1 MKAFGFSF
9 SRTSGVLAA
18 TILAA
23 SFAFSAVPQNKAAQ
37 VSDGERKALQ
47 KINDAKDAAAKLQAA
62 KELVEKY
69 PKSSLRPKIV
79 EQLLGAIGDVKDPA
93 QKIPLAEGFLGT
105 FAEANESN
113 KMYPIV
119 IDAYIAAKRLDD
131 AFNAAKPW
139 LELNPNEVD
148 VLYMLAVVGTDEARR
163 QNAKYAGVSQQYG
176 LKAIELIEADKRPE
190 AIPAENWSK
199 AKTTWLAQLYQS
211 VGLLALMKGSNA
223 EAMAK
228 LQKAATLNQN
238 DPFNYVLLGNIKN
251 EDYTREAKLFQSIP
265 AGQAKTEAEKKL
277 MGELDEIIDLF
288 AHAIGL
294 MEGKPQYK
302 PLSDQMLPDLTSY
315 YTFRHKST
323 TGMQE
328 LIQKYKQPATP

>member
-1 MKAFGFSF
+1 MKTFGFSF
-9 SRTSGVLAA
+9 SRTCIVLALL
-18 TILAA
+18 ILAA
-23 SFAFSAVPQNKAAQ
+23 SFAFSAIPQNKAAQ

-47 KINDAKDAAAKLQAA
+47 KINDAKDPAGKLQAA
-62 KELVEKY
+62 KELIEKY
-69 PKSSLRPKIV
+69 PKSSQRPKIV
-79 EQLLGAIGDVKDPA
+79 ELLLQEIGDLKDPA
-93 QKIPLAEGFLGT
+93 QKIPLAESFLGT

-148 VLYMLAVVGTDEARR
+148 VLYVLAIVGTDEARR

-176 LKAIELIEADKRPE
+176 LKAIELIEGDKRPE
-190 AIPAENWSK
+190 GILPENWSK
-199 AKTTWLAQLYQS
+199 AKTMWLPQLYQS
-211 VGLLALMKGSNA
+211 AGLLALMKGSNA

-228 LQKAATLNQN
+228 LQKAAALNQN
-238 DPFNYVLLGNIKN
+238 DPFNYVLLANIKN
-251 EDYTREAKLFQSIP
+251 EDYTREAKLFQSMP
-265 AGQAKTEAEKKL
+265 AGQAKTDAEKKL

-302 PLSDQMLPDLTSY
+302 PLSDQILPDLTSY